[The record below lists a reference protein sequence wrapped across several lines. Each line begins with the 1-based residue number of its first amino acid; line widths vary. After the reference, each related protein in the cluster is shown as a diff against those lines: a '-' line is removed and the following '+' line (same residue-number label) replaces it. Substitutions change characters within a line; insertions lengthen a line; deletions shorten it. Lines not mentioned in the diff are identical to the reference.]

1 MINVSSVIAV
11 LACDHQVEKKYLN
24 WCNKTCST
32 GLTPVSISLPN
43 IVGSLPFS
51 TVSHAIAYKRSNM
64 YNKRWYKHY
73 TSKKCAF
80 GWTVVIPDAS
90 WKIWWNTVYDRMFKF
105 LFALFMQIKKT
116 ISIGVR
122 ICCQIRNFRSLCS
135 SRSHKRSKFN
145 SKCGPTFSSSC
156 AWRSAGVQVFSV
168 MFYRNVFLND
178 KNIKS
183 IRP

>member
-1 MINVSSVIAV
+1 MQLRTKEVTCITNGGINIKQVKSVH
-11 LACDHQVEKKYLN
+11 LVEQLLSQTPAEKFDETLF
-24 WCNKTCST
+24 TIECSN
-32 GLTPVSISLPN
+32 S
-43 IVGSLPFS
+43 
-51 TVSHAIAYKRSNM
+51 
-64 YNKRWYKHY
+64 
-73 TSKKCAF
+73 
-80 GWTVVIPDAS
+80 
-90 WKIWWNTVYDRMFKF
+90 

-122 ICCQIRNFRSLCS
+122 ICCQIRDFRSLCS